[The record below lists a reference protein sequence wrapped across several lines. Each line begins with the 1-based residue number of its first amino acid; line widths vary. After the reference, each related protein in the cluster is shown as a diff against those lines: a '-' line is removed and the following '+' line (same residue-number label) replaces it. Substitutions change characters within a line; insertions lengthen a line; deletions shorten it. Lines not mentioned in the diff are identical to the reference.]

1 MEKQG
6 WKLFFI
12 VLLLHVIAYAVL
24 VQESWLQSTLT
35 REQASH
41 YAFLG
46 EDQARYAE
54 TRASNTFNRWFVNS
68 GVMSHSFQALVP
80 TPEQRANS
88 KGIENLGS
96 QIFPWMEKRIRAWW
110 TLVYQVL
117 LRFSNAMLWWPFFVL
132 AAVPFFIDA
141 LVVRRV
147 KATTFGLTSP
157 HLQGIAARSIPIILL
172 GYFLVMFAPVF
183 IHPAWVPAVIFV
195 TSAALW
201 MGVSQF
207 VKRG

>member
-12 VLLLHVIAYAVL
+12 VLLLHVVAYAIL

-35 REQASH
+35 REQDAH

-46 EDQARYAE
+46 EEHARYAE
-54 TRASNTFNRWFVNS
+54 VRATNVYNRWFVNS
-68 GVMSHSFQALVP
+68 GVMAHSFQALIP
-80 TPEQRANS
+80 TAEQRANS
-88 KGIENLGS
+88 RGIENLGS
-96 QIFPWMEKRIRAWW
+96 QIFPWVEKRIRAWW

-117 LRFSNAMLWWPFFVL
+117 LRFSNAMLWWPFFIL
-132 AAVPFFIDA
+132 CAAPFIVDA
-141 LVVRRV
+141 LVTRRV

-157 HLQGIAARSIPIILL
+157 HLQGIAARAIPIILL
-172 GYFLVMFAPVF
+172 GYFLVMFAPIF
-183 IHPAWVPAVIFV
+183 IHPAWVPGIILV

-201 MGVSQF
+201 LGVSQF